1 MSARRID
8 VHSHF
13 IPDFYRD
20 AVYTAGMAPASG
32 RFPDWSPQ
40 LALDMMEQHEIDV
53 SIISLAQP
61 GVQFCE
67 PAEAR
72 RLVRCCNEFA
82 AEVSAR
88 TPKRIAA
95 FAAVPTSNMDEA
107 VEEVVFAYD
116 DLKMVGVTLFA
127 SYGQKFLGDAVFDPL
142 MKELNDRDAVVFVHP
157 ALHPS
162 SKSLDLPWP
171 GFVMEYLFDT
181 TRAAVNLVYSGTLD
195 RYPRIRFILP
205 HAGGVMPYFAWRLS
219 ISPILDQ
226 RMPDLSPTV
235 VMEKLRRFWFD
246 NALSP
251 EKRTIATLNEV
262 AGPDRLVFGS
272 DWPFVRSALDLA
284 IRAHETNESQ
294 QRAAIDRANALALF
308 PQFE

>member
-20 AVYTAGMAPASG
+20 AVYAAGLAPASG

-40 LALDMMEQHEIDV
+40 LALDMMEQYEVDV
-53 SIISLAQP
+53 SVISLAQP

-67 PAEAR
+67 PAEGR
-72 RLVRCCNEFA
+72 RLVRRCNEFA
-82 AEVSAR
+82 AEVSAKNP
-88 TPKRIAA
+88 TRIAA

-107 VEEVVFAYD
+107 IEEVVFAYD
-116 DLKMVGVTLFA
+116 DLKMAGVTLFA
-127 SYGQKFLGDAVFDPL
+127 SYGQKFLGDPVFDPL
-142 MKELNDRDAVVFVHP
+142 IKELNDRNAVVFVHP

-162 SKSLDLPWP
+162 SKTLDLPWP

-181 TRAAVNLVYSGTLD
+181 TRAAVNLIFSGTLI

-205 HAGGVMPYFAWRLS
+205 HAGGTMPYFAWRLS
-219 ISPILDQ
+219 ISPMLDQ
-226 RMPDLSPTV
+226 RMPDLSPTD
-235 VMEKLRRFWFD
+235 VMQQLRRFWFD

-251 EKRTIATLNEV
+251 EGRTISTLNEV
-262 AGPDRLVFGS
+262 AGSDRLVFGS

-284 IRAHETNESQ
+284 VRAHDSIEPQ
-294 QRAAIDRANALALF
+294 QRTAIDRNNALALF
-308 PQFE
+308 PQFG